1 MLFSHITLVYLFNF
15 LWNESFGFGIRNQNE
30 GKRKKKKWNKKMN
43 ENLPHDER
51 ESLRQFELLFEN
63 TPNIH

>member
-1 MLFSHITLVYLFNF
+1 
-15 LWNESFGFGIRNQNE
+15 
-30 GKRKKKKWNKKMN
+30 MN